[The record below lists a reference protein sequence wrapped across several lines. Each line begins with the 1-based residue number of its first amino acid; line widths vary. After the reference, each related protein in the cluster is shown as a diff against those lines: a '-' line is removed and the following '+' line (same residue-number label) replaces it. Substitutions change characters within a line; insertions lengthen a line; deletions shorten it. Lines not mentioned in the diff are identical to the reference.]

1 MKKASATASAD
12 SVNEICSV
20 RVELLGS
27 DPLIWRELEV
37 PTSTTFRVLHDII
50 QIVMGWFDYHLWE
63 FSIGER
69 RYGPRDPDDDDMP
82 STANA
87 ATVRLR
93 DVLKRGRTVIRY
105 VYDFGD
111 YWENRLTVSKIRQG
125 DPGVSYPRM
134 VGGER
139 AAPPEDCG
147 GMPGFYELLEALGN
161 PDHPDHDDLAEQH
174 EGYDPNLIEI
184 RLVNFALDRIA
195 GRRAVARERAAKKAS
210 RTGP

>member
-12 SVNEICSV
+12 SVNEICSI

-93 DVLKRGRTVIRY
+93 DVLKRGRTVICY

-111 YWENRLTVSKIRQG
+111 YWENRLTVSKIRQA
-125 DPGVSYPRM
+125 DPGVCTRAWSVGSGPPR
-134 VGGER
+134 
-139 AAPPEDCG
+139 P
-147 GMPGFYELLEALGN
+147 
-161 PDHPDHDDLAEQH
+161 
-174 EGYDPNLIEI
+174 
-184 RLVNFALDRIA
+184 RIA
-195 GRRAVARERAAKKAS
+195 AGCRGFMNYS
-210 RTGP
+210 RLWVTPIIRTMTIWRSSMKDTIPI